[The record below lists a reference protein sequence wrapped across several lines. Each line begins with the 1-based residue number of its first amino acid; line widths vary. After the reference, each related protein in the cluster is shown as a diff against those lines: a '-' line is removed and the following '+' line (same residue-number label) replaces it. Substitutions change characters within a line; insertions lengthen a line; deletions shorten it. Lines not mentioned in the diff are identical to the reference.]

1 MKNRTSIFLLLSVL
15 SLVLWNCTDT
25 FLFTEGNREVE
36 HKNFTL
42 QEAREFFNESTMR
55 LAIVS
60 RSMQDDRKTRLSA
73 GEFTPDWNNSVASA
87 KNDLMC
93 YDVPIDCEHT
103 YKAVMLTKESTT
115 ATLDA
120 VEVYQN
126 WLS

>member
-1 MKNRTSIFLLLSVL
+1 MKIKVRMLLFSMCLA
-15 SLVLWNCTDT
+15 LVLWNCTDT
-25 FLFTEGNREVE
+25 FWFTEGNIEVE
-36 HKNFTL
+36 HENFTL

-55 LAIVS
+55 LAVVS
-60 RSMQDDRKTRLSA
+60 RSMQDGGKTRLSA

-115 ATLDA
+115 P
-120 VEVYQN
+120 Q
-126 WLS
+126 